1 MGRQLVFTFHPIS
14 VPTRQAFPPKPP
26 AHPCQLTWSPSL
38 HQSTLPY
45 HQAQRGARVS
55 GGLWSFQDVWQRYS
69 AEPCVSLLEGETNII
84 PGSHKSGLKEL
95 LWFLIGQAS
104 RPLHA
109 CQPYH
114 AGTGR
119 EWTAMLVCCKKVKSV
134 PGWGGCAP
142 LGSLNELAG
151 SICWTHLTLW
161 ICSSAA
167 RRY

>member
-1 MGRQLVFTFHPIS
+1 MVGFDLSRMCGRGTLQ
-14 VPTRQAFPPKPP
+14 
-26 AHPCQLTWSPSL
+26 SPVYL
-38 HQSTLPY
+38 C
-45 HQAQRGARVS
+45 
-55 GGLWSFQDVWQRYS
+55 WK
-69 AEPCVSLLEGETNII
+69 ETNII

-134 PGWGGCAP
+134 PGWGGCAS

-151 SICWTHLTLW
+151 SICWTHLTL
-161 ICSSAA
+161 
-167 RRY
+167 

>member
-1 MGRQLVFTFHPIS
+1 MSSHFILFQCLQGRLSPINHQPIPASSHGVPVCTSPHCPTTRHSEEHES
-14 VPTRQAFPPKPP
+14 VVGFDLSRMCGRGTLQ
-26 AHPCQLTWSPSL
+26 SPVYL
-38 HQSTLPY
+38 C
-45 HQAQRGARVS
+45 
-55 GGLWSFQDVWQRYS
+55 WK
-69 AEPCVSLLEGETNII
+69 ETNII

-134 PGWGGCAP
+134 PGWGGCAS

-151 SICWTHLTLW
+151 SICWTHLTL
-161 ICSSAA
+161 
-167 RRY
+167 